1 MRLDIFISQQF
12 HEISSREAAKKLI
25 KKQQVSVNGKIVT
38 KPAFDITPNDQ
49 VRILSTPKYV
59 SRGGEKLEAAIRH
72 FHIPVKGKTAIDIGA
87 STGGFT
93 DCLLQHSVKKVYGI
107 DVGTAQLHPKLKNHP
122 QVENYEHINARYLT
136 QYVKSGQIVLNPTP
150 NLLVMDVSFISV
162 TKIITEAQKVMQ
174 PSSNEYIVLIKP
186 QFEMDE
192 KLPLKKGII
201 KSDELHRKAIDK
213 IRHYLQK
220 HQFRIHG
227 IIPSPITGG
236 DGNKE
241 FLVYF
246 GD

>member
-1 MRLDIFISQQF
+1 MRLDVFLSQHF
-12 HEISSREAAKKLI
+12 PEVSSREAAKKLI
-25 KKQQVSVNGKIVT
+25 KQQQVSVNGKIVV
-38 KPAFDITPNDQ
+38 KPAFDVADLDR
-49 VRILSTPKYV
+49 VHLLSAPKYV

-72 FHIPVKGKTAIDIGA
+72 FQIDITGKTAIDIGA

-93 DCLLQHSVKKVYGI
+93 DCLLQNGVKKVYCI

-122 QVENYEHINARYLT
+122 QIENYEHINARYLT
-136 QYVKSGQIVLNPTP
+136 QYVKNGQIVLNPAP
-150 NLLVMDVSFISV
+150 SLLVMDVSFISA

-174 PSSNEYIVLIKP
+174 PSGNEYIVLIKP

-201 KSDELHRKAIDK
+201 KSDELHRKAVDK

-236 DGNKE
+236 NGNKE